1 MAGVVRR
8 FLLRLVL
15 EEAMRRE
22 EKAYRFYE
30 SASKAVRQPEST
42 GLLRKLC
49 AEELRHRLK
58 LEELQRKGELE
69 LAGQVEVE
77 VEEAQAGL
85 LAKPGPE
92 WPAAAG
98 ELEPRDIWA
107 VALRKE
113 RRARDYYRVLSVRSA
128 AAVFREV
135 FAYLSSEEQRHV
147 DWVRAALQAAGG
159 TEE

>member
-1 MAGVVRR
+1 MLRR

-30 SASKAVRQPEST
+30 SASKAVRQPQSAE
-42 GLLRKLC
+42 LLRKLC

-58 LEELQRKGELE
+58 LEELQGKGELQP
-69 LAGQVEVE
+69 AGQEEVE

-85 LAKPGPE
+85 LAEPGPE
-92 WPAAAG
+92 WPPAP
-98 ELEPRDIWA
+98 EVLDPRDIWA
-107 VALRKE
+107 IALRKE
-113 RRARDYYRVLSVRSA
+113 RRARDYYRVLSARAPVA
-128 AAVFREV
+128 AFREV

-147 DWVRAALQAAGG
+147 DWVRAELEAAGETG
-159 TEE
+159 E

>member
-1 MAGVVRR
+1 MVRR

-30 SASKAVRQPEST
+30 SAAELVRDPESA

-58 LEELQRKGELE
+58 LEELQRAGELE
-69 LAGQVEVE
+69 LAGQVEVA
-77 VEEAQAGL
+77 EEQAEL
-85 LAKPGPE
+85 LAEPGPE
-92 WPAAAG
+92 WPEAAG
-98 ELEPRDIWA
+98 ELKPRDVWA

-113 RRARDYYRVLSVRSA
+113 RRARDYYRVLSVRAA

-135 FAYLSSEEQRHV
+135 FAYLSSEEQRHAV
-147 DWVRAALQAAGG
+147 WAQAALEAAERAG
-159 TEE
+159 E